1 MQLTC
6 PHCGF
11 SREIPAAE
19 TSATAPVNVLCPQC
33 QELFTFT
40 PVTGAAAAAAGEEVS
55 GTPDFIFTPMT
66 PAAADL
72 PKAGFWIRA
81 AAAFVDSLI
90 VGALQGIILF
100 LFAGLLGL
108 LLHGY
113 DSDSMVMVC
122 LAWLLGSSIGVVY
135 YVYFTAFGGQ
145 TPGKMALRIK
155 VIRTDSSSLTLGRA
169 FYRETLGKFVS
180 GIILGIGYLM
190 VAFDDKKQGLH
201 DRMADTYVVRIDGI
215 KERRS

>member
-1 MQLTC
+1 MLLTC

-11 SREIPAAE
+11 SREISE
-19 TSATAPVNVLCPQC
+19 EQTTATAPVNVRCPAC
-33 QELFTFT
+33 HEIFVFDPLHSPAPEGEEGPVAADFVFT
-40 PVTGAAAAAAGEEVS
+40 PQAV
-55 GTPDFIFTPMT
+55 
-66 PAAADL
+66 AAADL

-90 VGALQGIILF
+90 SGALQGIILF
-100 LFAGLLGL
+100 LFAGLLSF

-113 DSDSMVMVC
+113 DSDSMLMVC
-122 LAWLLGSSIGVVY
+122 LAWLLGGSVSAVY

-155 VIRTDSSSLTLGRA
+155 VVRTDSTSLTLGRA
-169 FYRETLGKFVS
+169 FYREIIGKFVS

-190 VAFDDKKQGLH
+190 IAFDDKKQGLH
-201 DRMADTYVVRIDGI
+201 DRMADTYVVRLDGR
-215 KERRS
+215 K

>member
-11 SREIPAAE
+11 SREIPEEQTTA
-19 TSATAPVNVLCPQC
+19 TSAVNVLCPDC
-33 QELFTFT
+33 KEVFVFDPT
-40 PVTGAAAAAAGEEVS
+40 VGSAGAAVEAPV
-55 GTPDFIFTPMT
+55 TPDFVFTPHAM
-66 PAAADL
+66 AEADL

-81 AAAFVDSLI
+81 AAAFVDALI
-90 VGALQGIILF
+90 SAALQGIVVF

-108 LLHGY
+108 LLHSFEGE
-113 DSDSMVMVC
+113 SLLMVC

-155 VIRTDSSSLTLGRA
+155 VVRTDSSSLTLGRA
-169 FYRETLGKFVS
+169 FYREVIGKFVS

-190 VAFDDKKQGLH
+190 VAFDEKKQGLH
-201 DRMADTYVVRIDGI
+201 DRMADTYVVRLDG
-215 KERRS
+215 KK

>member
-1 MQLTC
+1 MLLTC

-11 SREIPAAE
+11 SREIPE
-19 TSATAPVNVLCPQC
+19 EQTTTTAPVNVQCPGCHEIFVFDPLQSNAPGG
-33 QELFTFT
+33 EEAPVVPDFVFT
-40 PVTGAAAAAAGEEVS
+40 PRAVAE
-55 GTPDFIFTPMT
+55 
-66 PAAADL
+66 ADL

-90 VGALQGIILF
+90 SGALQGIILF
-100 LFAGLLGL
+100 LFAGLLSL

-113 DSDSMVMVC
+113 DSDSMVMVA
-122 LAWLLGSSIGVVY
+122 LAWLLGSSVAAVY

-155 VIRTDSSSLTLGRA
+155 VVRTDNTALTLGRA
-169 FYRETLGKFVS
+169 FYREIIGKFVS

-190 VAFDDKKQGLH
+190 IAFDAKKQGLH
-201 DRMADTYVVRIDGI
+201 DRMAETYVVRLDGR
-215 KERRS
+215 K

>member
-11 SREIPAAE
+11 SREILEAQTTA
-19 TSATAPVNVLCPQC
+19 SAPVNVLCPGC
-33 QELFTFT
+33 QEVFVFDPTKVNDEIGAEDAPVVPDFVFT
-40 PVTGAAAAAAGEEVS
+40 PRAVAE
-55 GTPDFIFTPMT
+55 
-66 PAAADL
+66 ADL

-90 VGALQGIILF
+90 AGALQGIIVF

-108 LLHGY
+108 LLGGY
-113 DSDSMVMVC
+113 ESESLLMIC
-122 LAWLLGSSIGVVY
+122 LAWLLGGSISVVY

-155 VIRTDSSSLTLGRA
+155 VIRTDSSALTLGRA

-190 VAFDDKKQGLH
+190 VAFDEKKQGLH
-201 DRMADTYVVRIDGI
+201 DRMADTYVVRLDGD
-215 KERRS
+215 KKRR

>member
-11 SREIPAAE
+11 SREIPEEQA
-19 TSATAPVNVLCPQC
+19 TVTAPVNVQCPECHEIFVFDLTQSNAPGD
-33 QELFTFT
+33 E
-40 PVTGAAAAAAGEEVS
+40 AAAKAPE
-55 GTPDFIFTPMT
+55 FIFTARAM
-66 PAAADL
+66 AEADL

-90 VGALQGIILF
+90 AGALQGIIVF

-113 DSDSMVMVC
+113 NSDSMLMVC
-122 LAWLLGSSIGVVY
+122 LAWLLGGSVSAVY

-155 VIRTDSSSLTLGRA
+155 VIRSDSSPLTLGRA
-169 FYRETLGKFVS
+169 FYREIIGKFVS

-190 VAFDDKKQGLH
+190 IAFDAKKQGLH
-201 DRMADTYVVRIDGI
+201 DRMADTYVVRLDRQ
-215 KERRS
+215 K

>member
-11 SREIPAAE
+11 AREIPEEQTTA
-19 TSATAPVNVLCPQC
+19 SAPVNVLCPSC
-33 QELFTFT
+33 QKIFVFDPASVSAGMVEEEAPAPDFTFT
-40 PVTGAAAAAAGEEVS
+40 PIAASE
-55 GTPDFIFTPMT
+55 
-66 PAAADL
+66 ADL

-90 VGALQGIILF
+90 AGALQAMILF
-100 LFAGLLGL
+100 LFAGLLSL

-113 DSDSMVMVC
+113 DSESLLMVC

-155 VIRTDSSSLTLGRA
+155 VVRTDGSSLTLGRA
-169 FYRETLGKFVS
+169 FYRETIGKFVS
-180 GIILGIGYLM
+180 GIIFGIGYFM

-201 DRMADTYVVRIDGI
+201 DRMADTYVVRLDVR
-215 KERRS
+215 KNSRSQ

>member
-11 SREIPAAE
+11 SREIPEAQTTA
-19 TSATAPVNVLCPQC
+19 SAPVNVLCPRC
-33 QELFTFT
+33 QEVFAFDPTHSTAGAVAAEEAPVAPDFVFT
-40 PVTGAAAAAAGEEVS
+40 PRAVAE
-55 GTPDFIFTPMT
+55 
-66 PAAADL
+66 ADL

-81 AAAFVDSLI
+81 AAAFVDALI
-90 VGALQGIILF
+90 SGALQGIILF
-100 LFAGLLGL
+100 LFAGLLSL

-113 DSDSMVMVC
+113 DGDSIVMVC
-122 LAWLLGSSIGVVY
+122 LAWLLSGSISVVY

-169 FYRETLGKFVS
+169 FYRETLCKFVS

-190 VAFDDKKQGLH
+190 VVFDDKKQGLH
-201 DRMADTYVVRIDGI
+201 DRMADTYVVRLDDKRIG
-215 KERRS
+215 R

>member
-11 SREIPAAE
+11 SREISEAQASTP
-19 TSATAPVNVLCPQC
+19 TPVNVLCPGC
-33 QELFTFT
+33 QETFVFDPT
-40 PVTGAAAAAAGEEVS
+40 KVNAGATATEEAPVV
-55 GTPDFIFTPMT
+55 PDFVFMPR
-66 PAAADL
+66 AVAEADL

-90 VGALQGIILF
+90 AGALQGIIIF

-108 LLHGY
+108 LLRGY
-113 DSDSMVMVC
+113 DGDSVVMIA
-122 LAWLLGSSIGVVY
+122 LAWLLGGSVSVVY

-155 VIRTDSSSLTLGRA
+155 VVRTDSSSLTLGRA
-169 FYRETLGKFVS
+169 FYREVIGKFVS

-190 VAFDDKKQGLH
+190 IAFDQKKQGLH
-201 DRMADTYVVRIDGI
+201 DRMADTYVVRLDG
-215 KERRS
+215 KA